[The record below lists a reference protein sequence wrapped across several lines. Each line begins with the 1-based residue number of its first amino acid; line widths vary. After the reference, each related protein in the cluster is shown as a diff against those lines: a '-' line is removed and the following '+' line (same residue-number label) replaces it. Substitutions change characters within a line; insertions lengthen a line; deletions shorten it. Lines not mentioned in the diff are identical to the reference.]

1 MATPVTFSVAA
12 AVRSGT
18 FATTS
23 VAKPAGY
30 TKIYWELAIPV
41 TAEYEDP
48 GRSYTA
54 RLLVDGV
61 DPATTWA
68 GGRTVNKQGVVNPP
82 PAIEYDI
89 SQVPVGATLQVQMTV
104 PVAMTIG
111 IQNGAVT

>member
-1 MATPVTFSVAA
+1 MSTPITFSVAP

-18 FATTS
+18 FSTTAF
-23 VAKPAGY
+23 AKPAGY
-30 TKIYWELAIPV
+30 TKIYWELAIPIA
-41 TAEYEDP
+41 AEYEDP
-48 GRSYTA
+48 GKSYTA
-54 RLLVDGV
+54 QLLVNGV

-68 GGRTVNKQGVVNPP
+68 GGHSVNKLGAVDPP

-89 SQVPVGATLQVQMTV
+89 SQVPVGATLQVRMTV

>member
-1 MATPVTFSVAA
+1 MATPINFSVAA

-18 FATTS
+18 FSTAAVT
-23 VAKPAGY
+23 KPAGY
-30 TKIYWELAIPV
+30 TRIYWELNIPN

-61 DPATTWA
+61 DPATTWT
-68 GGRTVNKQGVVNPP
+68 GGRVVNKSLVVNPP
-82 PAIEYDI
+82 PAIAYDV
-89 SQVPVGATLQVQMTV
+89 STVPVGATLQVQMSV